1 MDVAAVTV
9 GVAGQHQGHGL
20 GGFAEREAPNGPL
33 PLEPAGALSTARRAP
48 EGVVGPRLAGGAA
61 ERSPAIG
68 SVEVSHDPLDSVS
81 SSRSWVRCAPLSG
94 GADATRRGTVLPMF
108 GGGDAVV
115 PSVVIADRPPL
126 DRPRLDRPRG
136 GADPGLG

>member
-33 PLEPAGALSTARRAP
+33 PLEPAGALSTDRRAP

-61 ERSPAIG
+61 GGSTDIG
-68 SVEVSHDPLDSVS
+68 FIEVSHDPLDSVS

-94 GADATRRGTVLPMF
+94 ADATRRATVLPMSSV
-108 GGGDAVV
+108 GEAVV
-115 PSVVIADRPPL
+115 SSVVI
-126 DRPRLDRPRG
+126 
-136 GADPGLG
+136 